1 MTTMAIMLNLAM
13 AVPATLVLVATAV
26 FVLRASPDAADE
38 EGRADWRGPFRR
50 SQPRAGGFP
59 LGSQRTA
66 ASIATA
72 TNSSAR

>member
-13 AVPATLVLVATAV
+13 LVPAALMLVATAV

-38 EGRADWRGPFRR
+38 EGRADWRGPLR
-50 SQPRAGGFP
+50 PP
-59 LGSQRTA
+59 QRTA

>member
-13 AVPATLVLVATAV
+13 AVPAVLVLVATAV
-26 FVLRASPDAADE
+26 FVLRASSDAADE
-38 EGRADWRGPFRR
+38 EGRADWRGPFRHR
-50 SQPRAGGFP
+50 
-59 LGSQRTA
+59 LQRTA

>member
-1 MTTMAIMLNLAM
+1 MTTMAIMLILAM
-13 AVPATLVLVATAV
+13 VVPAMLVLVATAV
-26 FVLRASPDAADE
+26 LVLRSSSDAAGE

-50 SQPRAGGFP
+50 
-59 LGSQRTA
+59 LSQRMA

>member
-13 AVPATLVLVATAV
+13 AVPAMLVLVATAV

-50 SQPRAGGFP
+50 RPEP
-59 LGSQRTA
+59 GS
-66 ASIATA
+66 
-72 TNSSAR
+72 

>member
-13 AVPATLVLVATAV
+13 AVPAMLVLVATAV
-26 FVLRASPDAADE
+26 FVLHASPDAADE

-50 SQPRAGGFP
+50 QP
-59 LGSQRTA
+59 QRTA

>member
-13 AVPATLVLVATAV
+13 AVPAMLVLVATAV

-38 EGRADWRGPFRR
+38 EGRADWRGPFRAR
-50 SQPRAGGFP
+50 
-59 LGSQRTA
+59 LQRTP

>member
-13 AVPATLVLVATAV
+13 AVPAVLVLVATAV

-38 EGRADWRGPFRR
+38 EGRADWRGPFRHR
-50 SQPRAGGFP
+50 
-59 LGSQRTA
+59 QRTA

>member
-13 AVPATLVLVATAV
+13 AVPALLVLVATAV
-26 FVLRASPDAADE
+26 FVLRASSDAADE
-38 EGRADWRGPFRR
+38 EGRADSRGPFRG
-50 SQPRAGGFP
+50 PT
-59 LGSQRTA
+59 QRTA

>member
-13 AVPATLVLVATAV
+13 AVPALLVLVATAV
-26 FVLRASPDAADE
+26 LVLRSSDAADE
-38 EGRADWRGPFRR
+38 EGRADGRGPSRR
-50 SQPRAGGFP
+50 LP
-59 LGSQRTA
+59 QRTA